1 MRVFKISIFI
11 LCLVPISLLFYKL
24 YIDELGANPFE
35 ALTRQSGE
43 WTLRFL
49 LITLSLS
56 PLKLLLKKSWPL
68 KVRRMLGLFV
78 FFYASIHLMTYIWFD
93 QFFDWTE
100 IWIDIVKRP
109 FITMGMLSWFV
120 LLLLAI
126 TSPNSI
132 KKWVGRYWKKLHQFV
147 YLIGLLVLLH
157 YFMLVKADYW
167 WPVLY
172 SLFFIVLMSVR
183 VWNSK
188 RGRGFKLWL
197 SNEPVKVPS
206 NKSARLKY

>member
-1 MRVFKISIFI
+1 MRVFKLSVFI

-56 PLKLLLKKSWPL
+56 PLKIVLKKSWPL
-68 KVRRMLGLFV
+68 KFRRMLGLFV

-93 QFFDWTE
+93 QFFDWAE

-109 FITMGMLSWFV
+109 FITMGMLSWLI
-120 LLLLAI
+120 LLPLAI
-126 TSPNSI
+126 TSTNSM
-132 KKWVGRYWKKLHQFV
+132 KKRVGRYWKKLHQFV
-147 YLIGLLVLLH
+147 YLIGVLVLLH
-157 YFMLVKADYW
+157 YFMLVKADYL
-167 WPVLY
+167 WPALY
-172 SLFFIVLMSVR
+172 SLVFILLMSVR
-183 VWNSK
+183 IWNSP
-188 RGRGFKLWL
+188 RSRGFLHWFR
-197 SNEPVKVPS
+197 STPT
-206 NKSARLKY
+206 KSITPKY